1 MLAGSVIGVALVLR
15 ALGRAGVYSALTNL
29 CSHITDER
37 ALQSEPPPPAP
48 PGAPPPP
55 PPAAPPP
62 PPAAPPPPGGL
73 VPLTLNRP
81 PKPRLVVRLAAAALL
96 TLTPCVLPS
105 RRGVPSRRRAAAAI
119 SQLYNH
125 YL

>member
-15 ALGRAGVYSALTNL
+15 AQGRAGLYSALTNL

-81 PKPRLVVRLAAAALL
+81 PKPAGGAAGGGGAAD
-96 TLTPCVLPS
+96 PNAM
-105 RRGVPSRRRAAAAI
+105 RAAIEARRAKQEARAADI
-119 SQLYNH
+119 PQP
-125 YL
+125 